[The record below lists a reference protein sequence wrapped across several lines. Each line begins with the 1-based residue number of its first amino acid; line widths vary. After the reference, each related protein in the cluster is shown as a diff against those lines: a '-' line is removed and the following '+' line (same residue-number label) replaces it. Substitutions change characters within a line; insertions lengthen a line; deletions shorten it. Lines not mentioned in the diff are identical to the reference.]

1 MRLVTSSARIA
12 FVFSTTLIAGAAT
25 AKDLPPI
32 KTVGVVSD
40 VGDKIRFQHIG
51 FMAFSNSRTDIDV
64 SDWKIDAYISNI
76 VETTLKERYTLGAV
90 NFPRGGIAPDLSP
103 SLFHNPSP
111 EKNMRAN
118 ATPAHG
124 QPLDAYVVVWPLAH
138 EVYPTNQRVD
148 GLGILTQ
155 GGRTRLFSA
164 IAVSLL
170 DGRTFETIDNC
181 WARANPKEFFGDPD
195 GTYMTEVKDL
205 DVGSYDAMTPEQ
217 KQKMQQELMRM
228 LNDGLAYC
236 MRDLKLMN

>member
-1 MRLVTSSARIA
+1 MR
-12 FVFSTTLIAGAAT
+12 TTLLITLFAAILNVAS

-40 VGDKIRFQHIG
+40 VGDKIHFQHIG
-51 FMAFSNSRTDIDV
+51 FMVFSNSKADIDV
-64 SDWKIDAYISNI
+64 PDWKIDAYIANTL
-76 VETTLKERYTLGAV
+76 ETILRDRYSLGAV
-90 NFPRGGIAPDLSP
+90 NFPRGGIAPDPEP
-103 SLFHNPSP
+103 SLFDNPSP

-118 ATPAHG
+118 ATPANG
-124 QPLDAYVVVWPLAH
+124 QPLDAYVVVWPVAH

-170 DGRTFETIDNC
+170 DGRTFETIDDC

-205 DVGSYDAMTPEQ
+205 DVESYDAMTTEQ
-217 KQKMQQELMRM
+217 KQRVRQELMRM

-236 MRDLKLMN
+236 MRDLKLVN